1 MDAYAGLI
9 REFIQTAGAPGA
21 ILAGVI
27 VGLGLLI
34 IVYAKSAGMFALVR
48 TEDQK
53 GDLLDHFSEEVE
65 RLAGAEQELRR
76 DLARN
81 EAEQDRLKDKQREL
95 ETKVVLMRAALRR
108 AVDLLRAVRE
118 GRLAPDAIEAIDT
131 IEASL

>member
-131 IEASL
+131 IEVSL

>member
-1 MDAYAGLI
+1 MEAYAGLI
-9 REFIQTAGAPGA
+9 REFIETAGAPGA
-21 ILAGVI
+21 IIAGVI

-34 IVYAKSAGMFALVR
+34 IVYAKSAGMFAAVR

-108 AVDLLRAVRE
+108 AIDLLRAVRE
-118 GRLAPDAIEAIDT
+118 GRLAPDAIDAVDT
-131 IEASL
+131 VEPGL

>member
-34 IVYAKSAGMFALVR
+34 IIYAKSAGMFALVR

-53 GDLLDHFSEEVE
+53 GDLLDHFAEEVE

>member
-21 ILAGVI
+21 IIAGVI
-27 VGLGLLI
+27 VGLTLAI
-34 IVYAKSAGMFALVR
+34 IVYAKSAGMFAAVR

-53 GDLLDHFSEEVE
+53 GDLLEHFSEEVE
-65 RLAGAEQELRR
+65 RLAAAELELRR

-118 GRLAPDAIEAIDT
+118 GRLAPDAIEAVDT